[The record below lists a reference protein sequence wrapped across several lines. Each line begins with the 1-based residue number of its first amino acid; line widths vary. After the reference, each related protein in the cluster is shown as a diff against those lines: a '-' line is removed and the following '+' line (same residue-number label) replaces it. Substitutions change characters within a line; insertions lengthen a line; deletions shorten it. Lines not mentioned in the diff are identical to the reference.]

1 MQAAEHS
8 RWGIVVLAITCGIV
22 AAIQVGKVPP
32 LITQLQVDLEMSL
45 VTAGWLASL
54 FNLTGALLGILGGAV
69 ADKVGPRRVL
79 MAGLGGFAA
88 AGFVGALADHGTW
101 LLACRTVESMTML
114 ACTVSAPRFIV
125 AATNNRHRNLALGA
139 WGSFMPVG
147 MAVALIG
154 APPIA
159 AIFSWQGVWLTAAS
173 LAVVCL
179 VAVWIITSPRRWPQV
194 PGSGTSIPWR
204 QLSQA
209 VLRPGPLLLGS
220 CFALYSLQFF
230 AVASWLPTYLT
241 EILSFAPHQAGLAT
255 AFVVFGNGL
264 GNLFAGL
271 LLHRNVRRVWL
282 LVVAYAL
289 MLLCS
294 LGIFAP
300 SVDVFW
306 KLPLA
311 FAFNFFGG
319 LLPAACLAGTA
330 DHAPRPEMIG
340 TVNGVVVQGAAIG
353 SLAGPPAMAVMI
365 TGFNGWEGTY
375 WLMVVCCIAGLSFAA
390 WLGRIERRL
399 GIS

>member
-1 MQAAEHS
+1 MNPSVQAAGHS

-173 LAVVCL
+173 LAVVCM

-230 AVASWLPTYLT
+230 AVASWLPTYLI
-241 EILSFAPHQAGLAT
+241 EILSFTPHQ
-255 AFVVFGNGL
+255 
-264 GNLFAGL
+264 
-271 LLHRNVRRVWL
+271 
-282 LVVAYAL
+282 
-289 MLLCS
+289 
-294 LGIFAP
+294 
-300 SVDVFW
+300 
-306 KLPLA
+306 
-311 FAFNFFGG
+311 
-319 LLPAACLAGTA
+319 
-330 DHAPRPEMIG
+330 
-340 TVNGVVVQGAAIG
+340 
-353 SLAGPPAMAVMI
+353 
-365 TGFNGWEGTY
+365 
-375 WLMVVCCIAGLSFAA
+375 
-390 WLGRIERRL
+390 
-399 GIS
+399 